1 MPRINWNRRNFRIA
15 VISLI
20 VGVIGVMVAIVQWK
34 SASSASQRIETD
46 DIADSMINQMNENHG
61 IVIQKVQNLYVSSE
75 NPVFSDARALQ
86 LPLLLMPTGLAIA
99 YTDPDNPNN
108 PHALIEVTGVN
119 RGTGEIVI
127 TEVAWD
133 IHDGYGRI
141 TPPDEWRAIQSQ
153 PPLSI
158 STLRPGDG
166 FVYLYGPEIG
176 SATPREYPANEK
188 HLALKLT
195 GSYRIQG
202 LETEQHSTWEGF
214 AMFDQKQQRY
224 VFVTEHSSP
233 EIDYGLVELMSNR
246 IRSKVILEPG
256 AATEGSSEQ
265 VRFRF

>member
-1 MPRINWNRRNFRIA
+1 
-15 VISLI
+15 
-20 VGVIGVMVAIVQWK
+20 
-34 SASSASQRIETD
+34 
-46 DIADSMINQMNENHG
+46 
-61 IVIQKVQNLYVSSE
+61 
-75 NPVFSDARALQ
+75 
-86 LPLLLMPTGLAIA
+86 MPTGLAIA

-119 RGTGEIVI
+119 RGSVEIVI
-127 TEVAWD
+127 TDVAWD

-141 TPPDEWRAIQSQ
+141 TPPNEWRAIQKQ

-158 STLRPGDG
+158 ATLRPGDG

-202 LETEQHSTWEGF
+202 LETEQHSTWEGY

-224 VFVTEHSSP
+224 VFVTEHSAHEVDSR
-233 EIDYGLVELMSNR
+233 VVSLMSDR
-246 IRSKVILEPG
+246 IRSMVISEPG
-256 AATEGSSEQ
+256 VDASPEQ
-265 VRFRF
+265 LRFRF